1 MKKQKQMNTI
11 IAIVVAWLISTVI
24 CYVVGCYWVPAFLE
38 YPLNHSIPLTYLI
51 YPLCKNNFN
60 YEIAYPSIFSLI
72 GRIIMAFTILIILNS
87 IHPLAEQI
95 RMKQIH

>member
-11 IAIVVAWLISTVI
+11 IAIVVAWLISIVI
-24 CYVVGCYWVPAFLE
+24 CNVIGCCWVPVFLE
-38 YPLNHSIPLTYLI
+38 YPLNYSISITYLI

-60 YEIAYPSIFSLI
+60 YEIAYPSIFPLI